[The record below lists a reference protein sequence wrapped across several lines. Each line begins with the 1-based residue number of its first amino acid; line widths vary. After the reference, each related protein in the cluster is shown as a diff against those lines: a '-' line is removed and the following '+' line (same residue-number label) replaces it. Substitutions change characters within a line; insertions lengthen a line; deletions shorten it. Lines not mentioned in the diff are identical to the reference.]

1 MECCKADHF
10 DGKRAVV
17 RISKQEHVFQLITH
31 ERVKHGTDGKRG
43 KIRLLTDGKRAGENI
58 EPRLALILLLIG
70 CEDSIVILIGQNEP
84 IFPRNN

>member
-31 ERVKHGTDGKRG
+31 ERGNMEPMGSAGKSVCLLMESAG
-43 KIRLLTDGKRAGENI
+43 KNRA
-58 EPRLALILLLIG
+58 AIG
-70 CEDSIVILIGQNEP
+70 FDFASDWL
-84 IFPRNN
+84 